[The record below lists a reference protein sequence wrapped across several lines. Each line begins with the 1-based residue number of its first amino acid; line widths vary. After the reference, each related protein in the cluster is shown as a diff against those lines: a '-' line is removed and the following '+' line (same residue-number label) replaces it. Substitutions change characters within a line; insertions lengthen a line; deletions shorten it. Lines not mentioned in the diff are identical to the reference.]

1 MLAELGHFAVIL
13 ALLAAVCQ
21 TALPM
26 AGARFAWSGWMRVAK
41 PAAVAQFTLTA
52 IAFSALTSAFVRS
65 DFSVALV
72 AAHSHSAKPLIY
84 KLSGVW
90 GNHEGSMLLWVLVL
104 TFFGMLVACFGSNLP
119 VRLKAL
125 VLAVQSSVSG
135 AFFAFILFTSN
146 PFERLAMPPFEGR
159 GLNPLLQ
166 DPGLAF
172 HPPFLYMGY
181 VGLSVAF
188 SFAAA
193 ALISGRADAA
203 WARWIRPWTLA
214 SWGFLTVGIAMGSWW
229 AYYEL
234 GWGGWWFWD
243 PVENA
248 SFMPW
253 LLATALLHSA
263 AIAEKRECL
272 KSWTVLL
279 AILAFSFS
287 LMGTF
292 LVRSG
297 IITSVHAFATDP
309 GRGLFILVIFFV
321 FTGGALFLYAL
332 RSAAFVPE
340 GAFGLISREA
350 ALIVNNVLLVVATF
364 VVFLG
369 TFWPLAAELIFD
381 RMVSV
386 GPPYF
391 EFAFSPFM
399 LALALL
405 LPLGAALPW
414 KRGSAQKTA
423 KRMRAALLA
432 AFLTG
437 AAALWLQD
445 GSHLTAPI
453 GLAIAAWLI
462 AGAMTDLALRAAPR
476 RASAQAVFSRTIGLP
491 GADWGKFLAHAGLG
505 VTIAGIAAVT
515 AWEIEDIRISS
526 PGDLFEIGGYS
537 LRFENIGERQGANFR
552 ALRAEF
558 TLIDDG
564 KSVGI
569 LRPERRHYPAA
580 GSDTTEAAIDIGFWR
595 DVYVVVGDA
604 HPGGGYTVKTYL
616 KPLVNWIWL
625 GALLMAAG
633 SLISLTDRRLRT
645 GSFARRSGREIS
657 AR

>member
-1 MLAELGHFAVIL
+1 MQLAG
-13 ALLAAVCQ
+13 
-21 TALPM
+21 
-26 AGARFAWSGWMRVAK
+26 

-52 IAFSALTSAFVRS
+52 FAFLALTAAFVRS

-72 AAHSHSAKPLIY
+72 AANSHSAKPLLY

-104 TFFGMLVACFGSNLP
+104 TFFGMLVVCFGSQLP
-119 VRLKAL
+119 DRLKAL
-125 VLAVQSSVSG
+125 VLAVQSSISA

-146 PFERLAMPPFEGR
+146 PFERLALPPFEGR

-172 HPPFLYMGY
+172 HPPFLYFGY
-181 VGLSVAF
+181 VGLSVTF

-263 AIAEKRECL
+263 AVAEKRECL

-287 LMGTF
+287 LIGTF

-309 GRGLFILVIFFV
+309 GRGLFILVIFCL
-321 FTGGALFLYAL
+321 FTGGALLLYAL
-332 RSAAFVPE
+332 RSSAFVPE
-340 GAFGLISREA
+340 GAFGLVSRET
-350 ALIVNNVLLVVATF
+350 ALIANNVLLVVAAF
-364 VVFLG
+364 IVFLG
-369 TFWPLAAELIFD
+369 TFWPLAAEMVFD
-381 RMVSV
+381 RKVSV

-391 EFAFSPFM
+391 EFAFTPFM
-399 LALALL
+399 IALVLF

-414 KRGSAQKTA
+414 KRGSALKTILQ
-423 KRMRAALLA
+423 MRTALLA
-432 AFLTG
+432 ALLTG
-437 AAALWLQD
+437 CAALWFQGGFQL
-445 GSHLTAPI
+445 LAPV
-453 GLAIAAWLI
+453 GLALAAWLVV
-462 AGAMTDLALRAAPR
+462 GAVIDLGLRVAPR
-476 RASAQAVFSRTIGLP
+476 RGGARAVLARLTGLP
-491 GADWGKFLAHAGLG
+491 GSGWGKCLAHAGLG

-515 AWEIEDIRISS
+515 AWEIEDIRISR
-526 PGDLFEIGGYS
+526 PGDLIAIGGYT
-537 LRFENIGERQGANFR
+537 LRFEDIGERQGSNYR

-558 TLIDDG
+558 TLIADG
-564 KSVGI
+564 GSVG
-569 LRPERRHYPAA
+569 LLHPERRRYHAA

-595 DVYVVVGDA
+595 DVYVVIGDT

-633 SLISLTDRRLRT
+633 SVISLADRRLRT
-645 GSFARRSGREIS
+645 GSPARWSGRRIT

>member
-1 MLAELGHFAVIL
+1 MQLA
-13 ALLAAVCQ
+13 Q
-21 TALPM
+21 
-26 AGARFAWSGWMRVAK
+26 

-52 IAFSALTSAFVRS
+52 FSFLTLTAAFVRS

-72 AAHSHSAKPLIY
+72 AANSHSAKPLLY
-84 KLSGVW
+84 KVSGVW

-104 TFFGMLVACFGSNLP
+104 TFFGMLVACCGSRLP
-119 VRLKAL
+119 ARLKAL
-125 VLAVQSSVSG
+125 VLAVQSSISA

-146 PFERLAMPPFEGR
+146 PFKRLALPPFEGN

-172 HPPFLYMGY
+172 HPPFLYFGY
-181 VGLSVAF
+181 VGLSVTF

-193 ALISGRADAA
+193 ALISGQADAA

-263 AIAEKRECL
+263 AVAERRECL
-272 KSWTVLL
+272 KGWTVLL

-287 LMGTF
+287 LIGTF

-309 GRGLFILVIFFV
+309 GRGLFILAIFCV
-321 FTGGALFLYAL
+321 FTGGALLLYAL
-332 RSAAFVPE
+332 RSSAFAPV
-340 GAFGLISREA
+340 GAFGLMSRET
-350 ALIVNNVLLVVATF
+350 ALIANNVLLVVAACI
-364 VVFLG
+364 VFLG
-369 TFWPLAAELIFD
+369 TFWPLAAEMVFG
-381 RMVSV
+381 RKVSV

-391 EFAFSPFM
+391 EFAFTPFM
-399 LALALL
+399 FVLVLL
-405 LPLGAALPW
+405 LPVGAALPW
-414 KRGSAQKTA
+414 KRGSAFKTI
-423 KRMRAALLA
+423 RHMRAALLA
-432 AFLTG
+432 ALLTG
-437 AAALWLQD
+437 FAVLWLQ
-445 GSHLTAPI
+445 GSLNLLAPV
-453 GLAIAAWLI
+453 GLALAAWLV
-462 AGAMTDLALRAAPR
+462 AGALIDLGLRVAPR
-476 RASAQAVFSRTIGLP
+476 RASVRAAFARLVGLP
-491 GADWGKFLAHAGLG
+491 GSGWGKCLAHAGLG
-505 VTIAGIAAVT
+505 VTIAGISAVT

-526 PGDLFEIGGYS
+526 PGDLIEIGGHT
-537 LRFENIGERQGANFR
+537 LRFETIGEWQGPNYSAV
-552 ALRAEF
+552 RAEF
-558 TLIDDG
+558 TLIANG
-564 KSVGI
+564 ESVGR
-569 LRPERRHYPAA
+569 LHPERRRYHAA
-580 GSDTTEAAIDIGFWR
+580 GSETTEAAIDIGFWR
-595 DVYVVVGDA
+595 DVYIVVGDA
-604 HPGGGYTVKTYL
+604 HPGGGHTVKTYL

-633 SLISLTDRRLRT
+633 SVISLADRRQRT
-645 GSFARRSGREIS
+645 ASLARWTGRRLT

>member
-1 MLAELGHFAVIL
+1 MIL
-13 ALLAAVCQ
+13 ALLVAICQ

-26 AGARFAWSGWMRVAK
+26 VGARRGWNGWMQLAR

-52 IAFSALTSAFVRS
+52 FAFLALTIAFVRS

-72 AAHSHSAKPLIY
+72 AANSHSAKPLIY

-104 TFFGMLVACFGSNLP
+104 TLFGMMVACFGNNLP
-119 VRLKAL
+119 ARLKAL
-125 VLAVQSSVSG
+125 VLAVQSSISG

-146 PFERLAMPPFEGR
+146 PFKRLALPPFEGR
-159 GLNPLLQ
+159 DLNPLLQ

-172 HPPFLYMGY
+172 HPPFLYTGY

-193 ALISGRADAA
+193 ALISGKADAA

-279 AILAFSFS
+279 AIMAFSFS
-287 LMGTF
+287 LIGTF

-309 GRGLFILVIFFV
+309 GRGLFILLIFCV
-321 FTGGALFLYAL
+321 FTGGALLLYAF
-332 RSAAFVPE
+332 RSSAFVPE
-340 GAFGLISREA
+340 GAFGLVSREA
-350 ALIVNNVLLVVATF
+350 ALIMNNVLLVVATF
-364 VVFLG
+364 IVFLG

-381 RMVSV
+381 RSVSV

-399 LALALL
+399 IALALL
-405 LPLGAALPW
+405 LPVGAALPW
-414 KRGSAQKTA
+414 KRGSAFKTLHQ
-423 KRMRAALLA
+423 MRAALLA
-432 AFLTG
+432 ALLTG
-437 AAALWLQD
+437 GIVLWLQD
-445 GSHLTAPI
+445 GFHLLAPV
-453 GLAIAAWLI
+453 GLAMAAWLV
-462 AGAMTDLALRAAPR
+462 AGALTDLGLRVAPR
-476 RASAQAVFSRTIGLP
+476 RASARAVIARLTGLP

-515 AWEIEDIRISS
+515 AWEIEDIRVSS
-526 PGDLFEIGGYS
+526 PGEMFEIGGYT
-537 LRFENIGERQGANFR
+537 LRFESIGERQGANYR

-558 TLIDDG
+558 TLIDDRN
-564 KSVGI
+564 KPVGV
-569 LRPERRHYPAA
+569 LHPEQRRYPAA
-580 GSDTTEAAIDIGFWR
+580 GSETTEAAIDIGFWR
-595 DVYVVVGDA
+595 DVYVVIGDR

-633 SLISLTDRRLRT
+633 SAISLADRRLRI
-645 GSFARRSGREIS
+645 GSIAPRSRRRLSVR
-657 AR
+657 